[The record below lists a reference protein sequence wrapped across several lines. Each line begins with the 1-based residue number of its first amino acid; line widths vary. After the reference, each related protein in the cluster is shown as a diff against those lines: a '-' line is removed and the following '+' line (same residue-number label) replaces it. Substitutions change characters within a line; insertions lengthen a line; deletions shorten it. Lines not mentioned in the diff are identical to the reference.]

1 MENID
6 MKEIVRDGKVWLEIA
21 PGTFAPKADGPG
33 KNVLELA
40 PGVFVEKAFWGSPIP
55 AEPTA
60 AEKAEEAFFERMT
73 AALEALK
80 KLALENRD
88 VADDLNAI
96 EALNRANPSAWYC
109 FEEIFRLIEKLGIKA

>member
-1 MENID
+1 MEND
-6 MKEIVRDGKVWLEIA
+6 MKEIVKDGKAWLEIA

-33 KNVLELA
+33 KNVIELS

-55 AEPTA
+55 AELTPG
-60 AEKAEEAFFERMT
+60 EKAEEAFFDRMT
-73 AALEALK
+73 AALAALK

-109 FEEIFRLIEKLGIKA
+109 FEEIRRLLILHGIES